1 MLKRTII
8 ITTPCRLNIR
18 NAQLLIENETGTVST
33 VPVEDLGNVIIEN
46 QQTHITLPAMNT
58 LIGQNVCV
66 TICDRK
72 SMPSGM
78 LFPLEGNSLQGERY
92 RLQVEASL
100 PVKKSLWKQIIES
113 KIRNQSILLDKSGL
127 DGEPLKPYYRNV
139 KSGDSDNREGVA
151 ASFYWKEL
159 FGHEFL
165 RDRNGASPN
174 NLLNYGYA
182 ILRAATARAIVSA
195 GLLPSLG
202 IHHKSRYNAFPLADD
217 LMEPFR
223 PWVDE
228 TVLSLTRE
236 SCHDLT
242 RETKNRL
249 VNVVYADACVEG
261 RRHPLSI
268 AMTLLCASVVAVMN
282 GEQTKLR
289 TPELI

>member
-8 ITTPCRLNIR
+8 ITTPCRLGIR
-18 NAQLLIENETGTVST
+18 NAQLLIENEAGTVST

-46 QQTHITLPAMNT
+46 QQAYITLPAMNA
-58 LIGQNVCV
+58 LIGQNVCI

-78 LFPLEGNSLQGERY
+78 LYPLEGNSLQGERY
-92 RLQVEASL
+92 RLQVEAPL

-113 KIRNQSILLDKSGL
+113 KIKNQSILLDKAGL
-127 DGEPLKPYYRNV
+127 DSAPLKPYYRNV

-165 RDRNGASPN
+165 RDRNGTAPN

-202 IHHKSRYNAFPLADD
+202 IYHKSRYNAFPLADD

-228 TVLSLTRE
+228 IVLSLIQE

-242 RETKNRL
+242 RDAKNRL
-249 VNVVYADACVEG
+249 VNVAYADVCVDG

-268 AMTLLCASVVAVMN
+268 ALSLLCASVVAVMS

>member
-8 ITTPCRLNIR
+8 ITTPCKLGIR
-18 NAQLLIENETGTVST
+18 NAQLLIENEAGTVST

-46 QQTHITLPAMNT
+46 QQAHITLPAMNA

-78 LFPLEGNSLQGERY
+78 LFPIEGNSLQGERY
-92 RLQVEASL
+92 RLQVEAPL

-113 KIRNQSILLDKSGL
+113 KIRNQSILLDKAGL
-127 DGEPLKPYYRNV
+127 DSGQLKPYYRNV

-165 RDRNGASPN
+165 RDRNGSAPN

-182 ILRAATARAIVSA
+182 ILRAATARAIVST

-228 TVLSLTRE
+228 IVLSLIRE

-242 RETKNRL
+242 RDAKNRL
-249 VNVVYADACVEG
+249 VNVVYADACVDG

-268 AMTLLCASVVAVMN
+268 ALTLLCASVVAVMS

>member
-46 QQTHITLPAMNT
+46 QQTHITLPAMNA

-92 RLQVEASL
+92 RLQVKASL

-242 RETKNRL
+242 REAKNRL
-249 VNVVYADACVEG
+249 VNVVYADAGVEG